1 MGKTDLKTPWSPT
14 SSRLSGAT
22 SAWRNF
28 SYDCF
33 WMLMRFGM
41 SMIFWIFAKLFRV
54 RKLFWTVAGIRSP
67 NDDWDAA
74 GFQKG
79 DAGALDRGGRRHA
92 CGRLR
97 VRRSGA
103 GGRGPR
109 CPRGLPRLLD
119 LDGGASRGELVLDLL
134 GVVLV
139 DAFLDRLRS
148 ALHQVLGLLQA
159 QAGDGADLLDDVDLV
174 GARVR
179 EDDRELGL
187 LLGGSGDGNGGGG
200 HAPLLLELLHELGS
214 LHHREGGQRVDD
226 LIQVCHGG
234 IQPLNG
240 T

>member
-67 NDDWDAA
+67 NDDWEFV

-79 DAGALDRGGRRHA
+79 DAGAPRQEEFAGTPVDA
-92 CGRLR
+92 CG
-97 VRRSGA
+97 SGA
-103 GGRGPR
+103 LAPGDVGPR
-109 CPRGLPRLLD
+109 RPRGLPRLLD

-134 GVVLV
+134 
-139 DAFLDRLRS
+139 
-148 ALHQVLGLLQA
+148 
-159 QAGDGADLLDDVDLV
+159 
-174 GARVR
+174 
-179 EDDRELGL
+179 
-187 LLGGSGDGNGGGG
+187 
-200 HAPLLLELLHELGS
+200 
-214 LHHREGGQRVDD
+214 
-226 LIQVCHGG
+226 
-234 IQPLNG
+234 
-240 T
+240 